1 MSSAFL
7 STLVPEPTA
16 GWGLSAGPVHRDEVE
31 QGLGP
36 DALDPSGSGYI
47 LAPLTLT
54 TSQLVNCPLAGV
66 SADVETVT
74 GVKSDSPETL
84 VREADDMRGM

>member
-36 DALDPSGSGYI
+36 DALDPSGTGYI
-47 LAPLTLT
+47 LAPLTL
-54 TSQLVNCPLAGV
+54 A
-66 SADVETVT
+66 T
-74 GVKSDSPETL
+74 G
-84 VREADDMRGM
+84 